1 MVGLFEVVS
10 GVGAGKVTSDGLFGW
25 FKRAPGLGLSDQ
37 DFMVSGH
44 RFSEAHQFRW
54 QGRAAA

>member
-1 MVGLFEVVS
+1 MVGLLEVVR
-10 GVGAGKVTSDGLFGW
+10 GVGAGKVTSGGLFGCC
-25 FKRAPGLGLSDQ
+25 KRGPGLGLSDQ

-44 RFSEAHQFRW
+44 GFSEAHQFRW